1 MLKELTFLI
10 SAENHPDLL
19 ARTVMLLHRLHIPI
33 HGLTM
38 QRPAGASRMRL
49 TVQIL
54 AETDDS
60 DRIVAQLAKIAH
72 VVSIEA
78 RKQKER
84 PVRIQRDAL
93 VDER

>member
-1 MLKELTFLI
+1 MLKEFTFLV

-49 TVQIL
+49 TLQIL
-54 AETDDS
+54 AEIDDS
-60 DRIVAQLAKIAH
+60 DRIAAQLAKIAH
-72 VVSIEA
+72 VVSIEKRTQEGKPLRRRRCA
-78 RKQKER
+78 LGNER
-84 PVRIQRDAL
+84 
-93 VDER
+93 